1 MSGSDLGVC
10 NQLLLPQLSR
20 GICDLIDT
28 SPTIQY
34 RVELFA
40 ASLMDD
46 PQKPSLVMADRRA
59 LLERYH
65 SRWDGIQGDK
75 WRKFALPVHTKRV
88 LEEGVLGCIAEARG
102 GKLDVHF
109 IQLPSISREVRLRQ
123 WVVRGLPKCDAA
135 LKISPEADLLV
146 VPEVVNERRYV
157 FQSFG
162 RLHGD
167 NSWLST
173 FRIHILRLSDG
184 SPHPL
189 ALINSAMDYVDYE
202 SRKIIS
208 SLEILVSGHRLVAIA
223 AFKGASYFGR
233 RNTLIVWDL
242 RKGRRVLVSS
252 YPPP

>member
-1 MSGSDLGVC
+1 VFVTNSHYL
-10 NQLLLPQLSR
+10 QLSR
-20 GICDLIDT
+20 GIRDLIDT

-40 ASLMDD
+40 ASLTDH
-46 PQKPSLVMADRRA
+46 PQKPSLLMADRRA

-75 WRKFALPVHTKRV
+75 WRKFVLPVHTKRV
-88 LEEGVLGCIAEARG
+88 FEEGVLGCIAEARG

-109 IQLPSISREVRLRQ
+109 IRLPSISREVRLKQ

-146 VPEVVNERRYV
+146 VPEVVNERRCV
-157 FQSFG
+157 VQSFDH
-162 RLHGD
+162 LQGD
-167 NSWLST
+167 DSWLST

-189 ALINSAMDYVDYE
+189 APIDSAMDYVDYE

-223 AFKGASYFGR
+223 AFKGAFYFGR

-252 YPPP
+252 CPLS